1 MMKEM
6 ELNVRMTKDEY
17 NKILPKA
24 RNFGDKGGAFAK
36 GDMCFYNGTPYLCIA
51 DNTTVSPVVPG
62 VHWKRIFIQGHD
74 CL

>member
-1 MMKEM
+1 MVEF

-36 GDMCFYNGTPYLCIA
+36 GDRCFYNGAPYLCIV
-51 DNTTVSPVVPG
+51 DNTTVSPVVLG
-62 VHWKRIFIQGHD
+62 VHWKRIFVE
-74 CL
+74 